1 MRIAVVM
8 PRGCLMER
16 GHTNSMETVAL
27 TLNLRSRFEDDIRI
41 ICDAGAADP
50 AMPGLMTIPGG
61 LSKAERRKV
70 VAGVLRDLAPDIVEY
85 HQQLGPAAELAR
97 LLPGPMHVLYRHTRI
112 KPPSN
117 PIERFRYRRR
127 LQAFNH
133 LVFVSEAACAE
144 FRSDYPRFRGAISAV
159 CNPIDIEAWRGDVA
173 AREPLILFSGRA
185 LPEKGLDAFCEALA
199 TVLDGNPTW
208 RGALMLGE
216 WERNQAW
223 AEPHVRALK
232 RFGDRVELH
241 KSASMA
247 KVIEVSRRAAIAVTP
262 SRVAEALGLT
272 ALEAHAAGAALV
284 SSGRGGLR
292 EASGVHAL
300 YVDPPEAPGLADA
313 ITRLVTDDKLRR
325 RMASAGQ
332 THVVAIH
339 NPVVRAQQ
347 LDDLRQRIADE
358 GRVRSGHHPSRLRM
372 IGQSSG
378 SPVIDRGLPW
388 ADAPF

>member
-16 GHTNSMETVAL
+16 GQTNSMETVAL

-50 AMPGLMTIPGG
+50 AMPGLLTIPAG
-61 LSKAERRKV
+61 LSKSERCNV
-70 VAGVLRDLAPDIVEY
+70 VAAVLRDLAPDIVEY

-97 LLPGPMHVLYRHTRI
+97 RLPGPLHVLYRHTRI

-117 PIERFRYRRR
+117 PVERFRYRRR
-127 LQAFNH
+127 LQAFDH
-133 LVFVSEAACAE
+133 LLFVSEAACAE
-144 FRSDYPRFRGAISAV
+144 FRTDYPRFKGAISAV
-159 CNPIDIEAWRGDVA
+159 CNPIDIEAWRGDVT

-199 TVLDGNPTW
+199 TVLDRNPTW

-223 AEPHVRALK
+223 AEPHVRALD

-247 KVIEVSRRAAIAVTP
+247 KVIEVTRRAAIAVTP
-262 SRVAEALGLT
+262 SRV
-272 ALEAHAAGAALV
+272 
-284 SSGRGGLR
+284 
-292 EASGVHAL
+292 
-300 YVDPPEAPGLADA
+300 
-313 ITRLVTDDKLRR
+313 
-325 RMASAGQ
+325 
-332 THVVAIH
+332 
-339 NPVVRAQQ
+339 
-347 LDDLRQRIADE
+347 
-358 GRVRSGHHPSRLRM
+358 
-372 IGQSSG
+372 
-378 SPVIDRGLPW
+378 
-388 ADAPF
+388 